1 MVQDRAAL
9 RRVVHGESCATAG
22 PGCAVRPWEDGTDS
36 VDMAVK
42 RVRAMLILETIAAQE
57 SLSVGPEEVN
67 DRLKNEAKR
76 QNSTVAEL
84 KDQLA
89 RKGHLEGLERQ
100 LQREKALDFL
110 LDHAT
115 ISREG

>member
-1 MVQDRAAL
+1 
-9 RRVVHGESCATAG
+9 
-22 PGCAVRPWEDGTDS
+22 
-36 VDMAVK
+36 MAVK
-42 RVRAMLILETIAAQE
+42 RVRAMLILEAIAAQE
-57 SLSVGPEEVN
+57 SITVTGDEVN
-67 DRLKNEAKR
+67 ARLQNEARR
-76 QNSTVAEL
+76 QNVSVAEL
-84 KDQLA
+84 KEQLL